1 MSVLDRVAWRECECP
16 LYLIHATATPDERP
30 RESRLS
36 VRKALKNG
44 SLLVSTFHSNKHE
57 QRARVIKATW
67 GGERSETGGPVHQ
80 NLRTQRGWYTR
91 RCARNAAS
99 ASSGEVVLY
108 GSPGTRSP
116 LVDWYLHELNQPFE
130 PRPPRDPSN
139 PHPFGQV
146 PALRD
151 EDGVELFE
159 SGAILMYIA
168 DKYGGVDTPEQR
180 ALVGKWVMW
189 ANATLDSLL
198 FIETPEGRVID
209 TGVRRPTKIMDTLDQ
224 LLAGQEYLLGSN
236 FSVADVAVGSYL
248 LYVPQFFP
256 DVSLSKYT
264 NVIRYMLSLAEREA
278 YGKAYGQAAIGVRA
292 KCQMYIDGMP
302 MRKKLFGIF

>member
-1 MSVLDRVAWRECECP
+1 MVAPWSLRCTTANAGSDYSVQNFSNHRAPVIRAR
-16 LYLIHATATPDERP
+16 
-30 RESRLS
+30 SRLDDT
-36 VRKALKNG
+36 VPQKVYR
-44 SLLVSTFHSNKHE
+44 
-57 QRARVIKATW
+57 RARVAKATW
-67 GGERSETGGPVHQ
+67 GGVRNKDGGPVHQ
-80 NLRTQRGWYTR
+80 TLRAQREWCTR
-91 RCARNAAS
+91 RCVRNAAS
-99 ASSGEVVLY
+99 ATSGEVVLY

-116 LVDWYLHELNQPFE
+116 LVDWYLYELNQPFE

-159 SGAILMYIA
+159 SGAILMYLA
-168 DKYGGVDTPEQR
+168 DKYGGVNTPEQR

-189 ANATLDSLL
+189 ANATLDPLL

-209 TGVRRPTKIMDTLDQ
+209 TGVRRPTKIMDMLDK
-224 LLAGQEYLLGSN
+224 LLAGQQYLLGSN

-256 DVSLSKYT
+256 DVSLSNYT
-264 NVIRYMLSLAEREA
+264 NVSRYMSSLAEREA
-278 YGKAYGQAAIGVRA
+278 YGKAYGEVAIGVRA
-292 KCQMYIDGMP
+292 KCQMYIDGVS